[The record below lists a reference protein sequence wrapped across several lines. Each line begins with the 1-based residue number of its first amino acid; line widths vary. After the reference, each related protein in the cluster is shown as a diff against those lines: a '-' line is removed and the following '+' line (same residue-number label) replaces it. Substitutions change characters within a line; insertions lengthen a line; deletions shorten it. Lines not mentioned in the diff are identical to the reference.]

1 MDQEKA
7 NNLRASYDR
16 VAEEYSR
23 RIFEELAHKPVDRLL
38 LDRFARRVQGSG
50 PVCDMGCGPG
60 HVARYLSE
68 RQAKVF
74 GMDISPGMIEQAR
87 RLNPTIKFQQGD
99 MLRLDI
105 EDEAWGAIVAF
116 YSIINIPRDEVV
128 TALREMNRVLRSGGL
143 LLLAFHMGQETV
155 HMEEWWGEVVSV
167 DFNFFQPDEMEGYLK
182 EAGFAVD
189 ELIERAPYEGVEY
202 ASRRA
207 YIFARKV

>member
-1 MDQEKA
+1 
-7 NNLRASYDR
+7 
-16 VAEEYSR
+16 
-23 RIFEELAHKPVDRLL
+23 
-38 LDRFARRVQGSG
+38 
-50 PVCDMGCGPG
+50 MGCGPG